1 MSRHRVA
8 IGSVFTE
15 CNQLGGMLIDM
26 SWFERYE
33 LCRGDEILDVT
44 TGVVGGMLGVLGERN
59 AITVPLVYAST
70 CPGGLVEAQTY
81 ADLKGEIVDRLK
93 ASLPVDGVLLQLHGA
108 AAVEDIDDLEGDLIM
123 AVREVVGANVPIV
136 ATLDLHA
143 NVTPEMVHHADA
155 LVAWETYPHRDS
167 FSTGER
173 GAKLLLDTL
182 DGKCKPKMAMG
193 KVPVITS
200 AIHGSTE
207 GDDPFA
213 DMMRF
218 AKSHEGRKGVLS
230 TSVFLLHPFLDQEGM
245 GSGCVVVTDDDLEG
259 AVSLSRSVAE
269 MYWARRFDLEPEI
282 VAPDEAI
289 ALGKSIDGGPVLL
302 IEASDCCG
310 GGAAGDSVW
319 TIRSLVENASDIPT
333 LAMVVDPE
341 AAAACHQAGLGAS
354 VTVRLGHRMDTR
366 WGDPLEVSGEVT
378 RLSDGRFVYTGGI
391 WDGVAGEM
399 GASAV
404 FKAGEVQILISSQ
417 PTYDWVDEQYRSMEM
432 DAREAKFVVAKNPM
446 NYRMAYG
453 NYAKG
458 VFVLDTPGPTPP
470 TMRHVEFKKVK
481 RPYFPL
487 DEYIQN
493 FEPVI
498 LV

>member
-1 MSRHRVA
+1 
-8 IGSVFTE
+8 
-15 CNQLGGMLIDM
+15 
-26 SWFERYE
+26 
-33 LCRGDEILDVT
+33 
-44 TGVVGGMLGVLGERN
+44 
-59 AITVPLVYAST
+59 
-70 CPGGLVEAQTY
+70 
-81 ADLKGEIVDRLK
+81 
-93 ASLPVDGVLLQLHGA
+93 
-108 AAVEDIDDLEGDLIM
+108 
-123 AVREVVGANVPIV
+123 
-136 ATLDLHA
+136 
-143 NVTPEMVHHADA
+143 
-155 LVAWETYPHRDS
+155 
-167 FSTGER
+167 
-173 GAKLLLDTL
+173 
-182 DGKCKPKMAMG
+182 
-193 KVPVITS
+193 
-200 AIHGSTE
+200 
-207 GDDPFA
+207 
-213 DMMRF
+213 
-218 AKSHEGRKGVLS
+218 
-230 TSVFLLHPFLDQEGM
+230 
-245 GSGCVVVTDDDLEG
+245 
-259 AVSLSRSVAE
+259 
-269 MYWARRFDLEPEI
+269 
-282 VAPDEAI
+282 
-289 ALGKSIDGGPVLL
+289 
-302 IEASDCCG
+302 
-310 GGAAGDSVW
+310 
-319 TIRSLVENASDIPT
+319 
-333 LAMVVDPE
+333 
-341 AAAACHQAGLGAS
+341 
-354 VTVRLGHRMDTR
+354 MDTR

>member
-1 MSRHRVA
+1 VSRHRVA

-93 ASLPVDGVLLQLHGA
+93 ASLPVDGVLLPLHGA

>member
-1 MSRHRVA
+1 
-8 IGSVFTE
+8 
-15 CNQLGGMLIDM
+15 MLIDM

-93 ASLPVDGVLLQLHGA
+93 ASLPVDGVLLPLHGA